1 MFMQSS
7 IGQGSLE
14 STVGQAPTDLIVT
27 IEQTP
32 NLIAELLRLL
42 PTLLW
47 VLLIAGVAI
56 AFYSP
61 IRHRLI
67 PNMSS
72 VSFLGVEANF
82 IQQQLDEV
90 AQETPTAAG
99 SSEERSQ
106 VARRARRLYRVTRG
120 ARVLIVND
128 NPEDMRVVAQILR
141 NLDMQIDI
149 ARTTEGALTNMEVF
163 FYDVVISDMR
173 RSIVPNE
180 GQLFLEEAIKRG
192 IERPTIFGVAQF
204 EPDKGVPAY
213 AFGITNH
220 VDELLNLV
228 LDVLE
233 RERS

>member
-1 MFMQSS
+1 MFTQLS
-7 IGQGSLE
+7 IGQGSNGL
-14 STVGQAPTDLIVT
+14 TIGQASTDITVTVERTPDLI
-27 IEQTP
+27 IE
-32 NLIAELLRLL
+32 LIRLL
-42 PTLLW
+42 PTLFW
-47 VLLIAGVAI
+47 VLLIVGATV
-56 AFYSP
+56 AFYRP
-61 IRHRLI
+61 IKYQLI

-72 VSFLGVEANF
+72 ISFLGVEANF

-106 VARRARRLYRVTRG
+106 VARRARG
-120 ARVLIVND
+120 AQVLIVND
-128 NPEDMRVVAQILR
+128 NPGDMRTIAQILR
-141 NLDMQIDI
+141 NLDMQVTI
-149 ARTTEGALTNMEVF
+149 ARTTEGALTNMEAF

-173 RSIVPNE
+173 RDDVPNE

-192 IERPTIFGVAQF
+192 IERPTIFGIAQF
-204 EPDKGVPAY
+204 EPDKGVPPY